1 MNKLKIRS
9 INAPMMQG
17 VCSRMTN
24 VGSIL
29 VEAKDNIVF
38 ECALVIVSFDLQQM
52 ETNTIQ
58 LAPKI
63 EHNEQ

>member
-1 MNKLKIRS
+1 
-9 INAPMMQG
+9 MMQG